1 MEPEWTRT
9 ISSNT
14 ICSTYYYIFVLNA
27 AIFLFAIVGT
37 IALLLKV
44 KMTNGMMIGVGI
56 NGILTAIIAA
66 IFALFQYLVC
76 SRALLQ

>member
-1 MEPEWTRT
+1 MEPEWTRA
-9 ISSNT
+9 ISSNA

-27 AIFLFAIVGT
+27 ALFVFAIVGT
-37 IALLLKV
+37 LALLTKV
-44 KMTNGMMIGVGI
+44 KMANGMMIGVGI
-56 NGILTAIIAA
+56 NGILTAILAA